1 VDREERSPGQSGG
14 AEAPESDPDGDCVA
28 RVLGGDRDAFREIVE
43 RYQGRV
49 FRLAMTLLKNREDAT
64 DIAQEALVRAYTHLQ
79 SFKGDSR
86 FATWLYKIV
95 NNLCVDLLRRRRTAP
110 QEEFDEEQRSPDD
123 NIAPGLISGHLQGNP
138 QGQLL
143 RQELGKRLQ
152 AALETLPG
160 KHREILWLREVDG
173 LTYEELSE
181 VLEIPKGT
189 VMSRLFHAR
198 VKMQKVLAEYV
209 DAQAEPPEEG
219 QALRKPGVR

>member
-1 VDREERSPGQSGG
+1 M
-14 AEAPESDPDGDCVA
+14 A
-28 RVLGGDRDAFREIVE
+28 RVLAGDRDAYREIVE
-43 RYQGRV
+43 RYQTRV
-49 FRLAMTLLKNREDAT
+49 FRLAMTLLKNREEAT

-95 NNLCVDLLRRRRTAP
+95 NNLCVDLLRRRRTASS
-110 QEEFDEEQRSPDD
+110 EEYDEEVAPPDD

-143 RQELGKRLQ
+143 RRELGVKLQ

-173 LTYEELSE
+173 LSYEELSE
-181 VLEIPKGT
+181 VLGIPKGT

-198 VKMQKVLAEYV
+198 AKMQHVLRAYV
-209 DAQAEPPEEG
+209 EDQVDDAGTAPSV
-219 QALRKPGVR
+219 RKPGAR